1 MKLGWQTIIG
11 PAFWIGATYLGVTYG
26 PGWLAKMQGKSVA
39 GKNPEQIRQNLSQS
53 ILGQESENATGE
65 DSKSTLRKIIPD
77 KLPAS
82 PQEIPQY
89 VREIIEKITTV
100 AVEKGQ
106 TQVEEKKIEV
116 VRNTCGQII
125 AEIEKQC
132 NISTSN
138 Q

>member
-11 PAFWIGATYLGVTYG
+11 PAFWIGATYVAMTYG
-26 PGWLAKMQGKSVA
+26 PQIVAKVQGKSIA
-39 GKNPEQIRQNLSQS
+39 GRNPEQIRQNLSQS
-53 ILGQESENATGE
+53 ILGQESEN
-65 DSKSTLRKIIPD
+65 KIIPD
-77 KLPAS
+77 KLPAA

-89 VREIIEKITTV
+89 VKEIIEKITTV
-100 AVEKGQ
+100 VVEKGQ
-106 TQVEEKKIEV
+106 TQVEEKKTEV
-116 VRNTCGQII
+116 VKNTCGQII

>member
-1 MKLGWQTIIG
+1 MKFGWQTIIG
-11 PAFWIGATYLGVTYG
+11 PAFWIGGTYLGVTYG
-26 PGWLAKMQGKSVA
+26 PQIVAKAQGKPVITSK
-39 GKNPEQIRQNLSQS
+39 GEQIRQNFRQS
-53 ILGQESENATGE
+53 ILGQESESANGE
-65 DSKSTLRKIIPD
+65 DNESTLGKIIPD

-89 VREIIEKITTV
+89 VKEIIEKITAV

-106 TQVEEKKIEV
+106 TQVEEKKTEV
-116 VRNTCGQII
+116 VKNTCGQII

-132 NISTSN
+132 NISTSI